1 MKHTCVYMFI
11 LFVNLIFF
19 IQIVYDELP
28 SIKKYS
34 SENIFNDCI
43 IFHYMAIP
51 NLVNQLG
58 FCTFSLSLLQKV
70 FKGLSTSLGISLIT
84 SFLLGL
90 VVE

>member
-1 MKHTCVYMFI
+1 MKHICVYVFI

-19 IQIVYDELP
+19 IQIVYELP

-34 SENIFNDCI
+34 SEDIFNDCV

-58 FCTFSLSLLQKV
+58 FCTFSLSLL
-70 FKGLSTSLGISLIT
+70 
-84 SFLLGL
+84 
-90 VVE
+90 

>member
-1 MKHTCVYMFI
+1 MFI

-34 SENIFNDCI
+34 SENIIDCI

-51 NLVNQLG
+51 NLVTQLG
-58 FCTFSLSLLQKV
+58 FCTFSLSLLQTV
-70 FKGLSTSLGISLIT
+70 SKGLFTSLGISLIT
-84 SFLLGL
+84 SLVLGL